1 MPEGARGKHLKDFD
15 GQGTIIFQLKFGK
28 KISETQN
35 KERMNVDKNGSLEMI
50 FRC

>member
-15 GQGTIIFQLKFGK
+15 GQRAIIFQLKFAK

-35 KERMNVDKNGSLEMI
+35 KKG
-50 FRC
+50 